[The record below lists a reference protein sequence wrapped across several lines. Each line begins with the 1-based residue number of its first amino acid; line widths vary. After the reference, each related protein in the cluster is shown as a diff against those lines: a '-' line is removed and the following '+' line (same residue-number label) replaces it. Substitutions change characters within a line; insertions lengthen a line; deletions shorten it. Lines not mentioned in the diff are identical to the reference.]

1 MSPIDWRRWALYL
14 LRGMEGTIIFF
25 VFYLGNRIETGYNDR
40 WEPVA
45 VSGQD
50 AVGAVSGNRKIMMG
64 RLLHSPAGE

>member
-1 MSPIDWRRWALYL
+1 
-14 LRGMEGTIIFF
+14 MEGTIIFF

-64 RLLHSPAGE
+64 RLLHSAAGE